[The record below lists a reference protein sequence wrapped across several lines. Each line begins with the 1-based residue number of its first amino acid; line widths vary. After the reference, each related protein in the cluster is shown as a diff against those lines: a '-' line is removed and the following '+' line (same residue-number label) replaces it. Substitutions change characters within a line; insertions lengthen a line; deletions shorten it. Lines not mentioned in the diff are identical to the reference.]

1 MPAPKTPL
9 LTVDCVAV
17 DAARRIL
24 LIERRNAPFRGRLAL
39 PGGFVEPKES
49 VEEAC
54 RRELLEETGVRVRR
68 LRLVG
73 VYSKP
78 GRDPRGP
85 TVSIAFL
92 ALVRR
97 PRAIAGD
104 DAAGVAWVADW
115 RRLDLAFDHKRII
128 RDALISLAQTD

>member
-9 LTVDCVAV
+9 LTVDCVAI
-17 DAARRIL
+17 DAAGRVL
-24 LIERRNAPFRGRLAL
+24 LIERRNPPFKGQLAL
-39 PGGFVEPKES
+39 PGGFVEPGES
-49 VEEAC
+49 VEDAC
-54 RRELLEETGVRVRR
+54 RRELLEETGVNVRKF
-68 LRLVG
+68 RLVG

-97 PRAIAGD
+97 QRAIAGD
-104 DAAGVAWVADW
+104 DAAGVVWVADW
-115 RRLDLAFDHKRII
+115 RYLDLAFDHRRII
-128 RDALISLAQTD
+128 RDALASVPIAR

>member
-9 LTVDCVAV
+9 LTVDCVAI
-17 DAARRIL
+17 DAAGRVL
-24 LIERRNAPFRGRLAL
+24 LIERRNPPFKGQLAL
-39 PGGFVEPKES
+39 PGGFVEPGES
-49 VEEAC
+49 VEDAC
-54 RRELLEETGVRVRR
+54 RRELLEETGVNVRKF
-68 LRLVG
+68 RLVG

-97 PRAIAGD
+97 QRAIAGD
-104 DAAGVAWVADW
+104 DAAGVVWVADW
-115 RRLDLAFDHKRII
+115 RHLDLAFDHRRII
-128 RDALISLAQTD
+128 RDALASVPIAR